1 MDIVFATD
9 ANYLMPT
16 CVMLRSLTFHNPD
29 ARLHLLSDGSLTREN
44 IRRMEDDAG
53 RPISIY
59 TFKWD
64 VFPQCNGPLEYVSQI
79 SFSRLAMAE
88 VLPEKMDKVLYLDV
102 DTIIREDLTPLWET
116 PLNDYAIGAVMD
128 ASNND
133 IRHFNRLRIPANA
146 GLFNSGV
153 LLINLAWWREHDAAN
168 IFRKYITDFPD
179 RFYFHDQDVLNAT
192 LWNHRK
198 PLPLKWNCQSAFFY
212 KIGHVLYD
220 WWAVEKELKEATA
233 NPAILHFITA
243 EKPWIEGCLH
253 PMTDE
258 FFRYQ
263 AMTSWTGTPLLK
275 PRKTPIQRQREIL
288 FRLHLRKRNPFPEN
302 PYR

>member
-29 ARLHLLSDGSLTREN
+29 VRLHLLSDGSLTPEH
-44 IRRMEDDAG
+44 IRRMEADAG
-53 RPISIY
+53 RPVSVHLV
-59 TFKWD
+59 KWD
-64 VFPQCNGPLEYVSQI
+64 LCPKASGPAKHI
-79 SFSRLAMAE
+79 SDITYYRLAMAE
-88 VLPEKMDKVLYLDV
+88 VLPEEMDKVLYLDV
-102 DTIIREDLTPLWET
+102 DTIVRQDLTPLWET
-116 PLNDYAIGAVMD
+116 PLEGYAIGAVMD

-133 IRHFNRLRIPANA
+133 IHHFNRLRIPVSA
-146 GLFNSGV
+146 GLFNAGV
-153 LLINLAWWREHDAAN
+153 LLINLTWWREHHAADL
-168 IFRKYITDFPD
+168 FRDFLTNHPD
-179 RFYFHDQDVLNAT
+179 RLYFHDQDVLNAT

-212 KIGHVLYD
+212 KISHVLYD
-220 WWAVEKELKEATA
+220 WWTVEKELQDATG

-243 EKPWIEGCLH
+243 EKPWIKGCLH

-263 AMTSWTGTPLLK
+263 AMTSWAGTPLLK
-275 PRKTPIQRQREIL
+275 PHKTPKQRQRELL
-288 FRLHLRKRNPFPEN
+288 FRLHLRKRSPFPEN

>member
-1 MDIVFATD
+1 MDVVFATD
-9 ANYLMPT
+9 DNYLMPT

-29 ARLHLLSDGSLTREN
+29 VRLHLLSDGSLSDEH
-44 IRRMEDDAG
+44 IRRMEKDAG
-53 RPISIY
+53 RPISVY

-64 VFPQCNGPLEYVSQI
+64 VFPQDNGPLKYI
-79 SFSRLAMAE
+79 SPICYSRLAIAD
-88 VLPEKMDKVLYLDV
+88 VLPETMDKVLYLDV

-116 PLNDYAIGAVMD
+116 PLDGYAIGAVMD
-128 ASNND
+128 TSNND

-153 LLINLAWWREHDAAN
+153 LLVNLAWWREHHAAD

-212 KIGHVLYD
+212 KIGHVFYD

-233 NPAILHFITA
+233 HPAILHFISA

-263 AMTSWTGTPLLK
+263 AMTSWAGAPLLK
-275 PRKTPIQRQREIL
+275 PRKTPVQRQRELL
-288 FRLHLRKRNPFPEN
+288 FRLHLRKSNPFPEN